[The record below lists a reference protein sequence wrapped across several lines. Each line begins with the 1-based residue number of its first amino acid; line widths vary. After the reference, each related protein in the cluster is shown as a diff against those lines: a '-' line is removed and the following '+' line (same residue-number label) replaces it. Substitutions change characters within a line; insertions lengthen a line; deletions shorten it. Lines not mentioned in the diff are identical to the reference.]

1 MEEKIYLENEE
12 LTDFHPDYE
21 QEILSLL
28 GEKNTPQNIR
38 QKILTYHENDI
49 ASAAENLPAEDRKKL
64 FRLLGAF
71 DTAEV
76 LEYTELR
83 SEYLAEMSQGMRLK
97 VLSHLEAP
105 LVAEYMETLSE
116 EEREKLTGLLD
127 EETREELS
135 LVLRFE
141 EDEIGSRM
149 STNFIAVTENATVR
163 QAMKTLVGEAAEN
176 DNISTIY
183 VTDEKGAY
191 KGAIPLKDLILA
203 RENTPLSQI
212 IVSSYP
218 YVYGYEEIE
227 DCVTSLREYSEDS
240 IPVLDGESRLIGVLI
255 LEDVVDLLEE
265 EFSEDYAKL
274 AGLLAPDDLEEGV
287 FKSLG
292 KRLPWLVVLLGLGLL
307 VSGVV
312 GMFEGVVASLSV
324 IVSFQSL
331 ILGMAGN
338 AGTQS
343 LAVTVR
349 VLSYDEIKKE
359 QKISLVGKEIRI
371 GFLNGVILG
380 LLSFGLIGLYL
391 LLFKGESALFSF
403 SVSACTAAALVI
415 SILLSSLS
423 GTVIPLFFQK
433 MKIDPAV
440 ASGPLITTLNDLV
453 AVVSYYGLAWAFL
466 IGVMGF

>member
-1 MEEKIYLENEE
+1 MEQKIELENEALQE
-12 LTDFHPDYE
+12 LHPDYE
-21 QEILSLL
+21 REILLLL

-38 QKILTYHENDI
+38 QKLLTYHENDI
-49 ASAAENLPAEDRKKL
+49 ASAAENLSPEDRKKL
-64 FRLLGAF
+64 FRLLGAA
-71 DTAEV
+71 DTADV
-76 LEYTELR
+76 LEYTEFPNVFL
-83 SEYLAEMSQGMRLK
+83 SQMSQRMRLA

-105 LVAEYMETLSE
+105 VVAEYIESLPE
-116 EEREKLTGLLD
+116 EERGRFTGLLD
-127 EETREELS
+127 EETREDLS
-135 LVLRFE
+135 LVLRFD
-141 EDEIGSRM
+141 EDEIGSKM
-149 STNFIAVTENATVR
+149 STNFIAVSENATVR

-183 VTDEKGAY
+183 VTDEKGGY
-191 KGAIPLKDLILA
+191 LGAIPLKDLILA

-212 IVSSYP
+212 IISSYP
-218 YVYGYEEIE
+218 YVFGYEEIE
-227 DCVTSLREYSEDS
+227 DCVMSLREYSEDS
-240 IPVLDGESRLIGVLI
+240 IPVLDSENRLIGVLI
-255 LEDVVDLLEE
+255 LEEVMDLLEE

-274 AGLLAPDDLEEGV
+274 AGLLSPDDLEEPVG
-287 FKSLG
+287 KSLG
-292 KRLPWLVVLLGLGLL
+292 KRLPWLVILLGLGLL

-312 GMFEGVVASLSV
+312 GMFEEVVKSLAV

-349 VLSYDEIKKE
+349 VLSYDDLERK
-359 QKISLVGKEIRI
+359 QKISLVGKEIRL
-371 GFLNGVILG
+371 GLLNGVILG

-391 LLFKGESALFSF
+391 ILVKGESAAFSF
-403 SVSACTAAALVI
+403 SVSTCTALALVI

>member
-12 LTDFHPDYE
+12 AFDLHPDYE
-21 QEILSLL
+21 REILLLL
-28 GEKNTPQNIR
+28 GEKNIPQNIR

-49 ASAAENLPAEDRKKL
+49 ASAAENLLPEDRKKL
-64 FRLLGAF
+64 FRLLGPAPSA
-71 DTAEV
+71 DV
-76 LEYTELR
+76 LEYTEFR
-83 SEYLAEMSQGMRLK
+83 NEYLAQMSQKMRLS

-116 EEREKLTGLLD
+116 EERVRITGLLD
-127 EETREELS
+127 EETREDLS

-141 EDEIGSRM
+141 EDEIGSKM
-149 STNFIAVTENATVR
+149 STNFIVVSENATVR

-191 KGAIPLKDLILA
+191 LGAIPLKDLILA

-212 IVSSYP
+212 ILSSYP

-227 DCVTSLREYSEDS
+227 DCVVSLKEYSEDS
-240 IPVLDGESRLIGVLI
+240 IPVLDSENRLIGVLI
-255 LEDVVDLLEE
+255 LEEVMDLVEE

-274 AGLLAPDDLEEGV
+274 AGLLAPDDLEEGL
-287 FKSLG
+287 FKSLW
-292 KRLPWLVVLLGLGLL
+292 KRLPWLVILLGLGLL

-312 GMFEGVVASLSV
+312 GMFEKVVATLSV

-349 VLSYDEIKKE
+349 VLSFEDLERG
-359 QKISLVGKEIRI
+359 QKISLVGKEIRL
-371 GFLNGVILG
+371 GLLNGLILG
-380 LLSFGLIGLYL
+380 FLSFGLIGLYL
-391 LLFKGESALFSF
+391 FLLKGESAAFSF
-403 SVSACTAAALVI
+403 SVSACTALALVI

-433 MKIDPAV
+433 LKIDPAV

-453 AVVSYYGLAWAFL
+453 AVVSYYGLAWFFL